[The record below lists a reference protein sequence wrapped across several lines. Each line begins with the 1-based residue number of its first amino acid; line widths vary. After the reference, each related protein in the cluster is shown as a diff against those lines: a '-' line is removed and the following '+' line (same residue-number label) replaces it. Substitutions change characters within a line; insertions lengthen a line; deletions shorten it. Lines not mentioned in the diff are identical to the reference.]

1 MPKLFL
7 LTLLSVALTL
17 AMGRDGSSGGVAYVV
32 TIDKDGAEEK
42 CILGNELPKFFDQW
56 IKGLCSENKNKYTL

>member
-1 MPKLFL
+1 MPKQSL
-7 LTLLSVALTL
+7 LSLSLSVALTL

-42 CILGNELPKFFDQW
+42 CILGNELPKFFDQ
-56 IKGLCSENKNKYTL
+56 